1 MLPEGRCLLLLPG
14 LAALADADLQ
24 ALGGIGGD
32 LGEFP
37 ASPLVAGGLQGHL
50 IPVPAATVV
59 IGPAVFQAGS
69 GGFFYLIFVGMVGS
83 LRQGGLDL
91 YVLFPAD
98 HAGADPLALG
108 GGGGL
113 LPPDPLA
120 PGVLRAGDYGG
131 LGFLCGFGFLHSLF
145 CHLFCGL
152 FRGFLGGL
160 GLQGHLR
167 FFQLVLPVFFT
178 AGKAQKQDKRQQ
190 GANHPFH
197 WNTSFS
203 FSAE

>member
-1 MLPEGRCLLLLPG
+1 MLPEGRGLLLLLG

-24 ALGGIGGD
+24 ALGGVGGD

-120 PGVLRAGDYGG
+120 PGVLRAGGYGG
-131 LGFLCGFGFLHSLF
+131 LGFLCGFGFLHSFF

-152 FRGFLGGL
+152 FRRFPGGL
-160 GLQGHLR
+160 GLHGHLR

-190 GANHPFH
+190 GANHLFH